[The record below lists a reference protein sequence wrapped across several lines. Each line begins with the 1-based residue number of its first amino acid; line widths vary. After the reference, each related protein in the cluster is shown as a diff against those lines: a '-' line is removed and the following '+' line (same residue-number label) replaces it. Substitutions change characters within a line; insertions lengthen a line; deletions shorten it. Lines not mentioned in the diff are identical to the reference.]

1 MLESRMKWQMPDEE
15 INEEVRKI
23 AKKWKLPE
31 WVANLIS
38 GRGYHSEAEIQQFLH
53 PSIDQLHDPT
63 LFDVMSDVKQSIAL
77 AIEAGAHIRI
87 VGDYDADGICST
99 TILYMAIDE
108 LGGFVDYVIPNRF
121 VDGYGMNTAIVEAAH
136 NEQVDMLITVDNG
149 IGALDAVA
157 LAKSY
162 GMQVIVTDHHTI
174 GEQLPAADFILHPE
188 LGNYPFKPLCGAG
201 VALKLAQSLLELPE
215 PCTSMLALAAIA
227 TVADIMPL
235 VDENRA
241 IVTLGMAALQA
252 GTIPAVKMLM
262 KIAGA
267 SSVDSQTLGFIIGP
281 RLNALGRIEDAAPAV
296 DFMLSQ
302 DNDELQQFA
311 EHMEAINTERKSIQT
326 KIHNQALAQ
335 ITADTYFDEQSFI
348 VLYQSDWHEGILGI
362 VASKLMHEFGKPVVL
377 LCDSEEPGI
386 IKGSARS
393 FDTISIYDSFSAA
406 SDLLEKFGGHTN
418 AGGLSLKK
426 ENLPLFIERL
436 NLFFIEQDYP
446 RQQELRIDVVGNI
459 SDFTPDTISM
469 LSLLEPFG
477 NGNEQPI
484 VALLNQKVKS
494 MSQIGQQKDHL
505 KIMLTGNKEQLDV
518 VGFGF
523 GHYLSKISPNS
534 LIDVVGTIGINEWNQ
549 SRRAQLMLK
558 DIRIEDIQ
566 VFDFRSKKNNGVNR
580 KDWSKDALEIADYPE
595 SIDELRARIDASQA
609 SNFYIT
615 VTDQDDSF
623 FDAQFEHK
631 IFKQSYAIIYH
642 IKSFSLDD
650 REVLKIFEQHRINSS
665 MLTVILQVFF
675 ELEFVIIKDRDV
687 FYNENNQKR
696 QLSES
701 PAYNMFIEQRK
712 VKELLSYSPAGDLYQ
727 FIKTIKKEV
736 K

>member
-1 MLESRMKWQMPDEE
+1 MLESRMKWQMPEE
-15 INEEVRKI
+15 YINEDVRKI

-31 WVANLIS
+31 WVANLVYQ
-38 GRGYHSEAEIQQFLH
+38 RGYQSEAEIQQFLH
-53 PSIDQLHDPT
+53 PSIEQLHDPA
-63 LFDVMSDVKQSIAL
+63 LFEVIGDVKQVITQ
-77 AIEAGAHIRI
+77 AIETGAHIRI

-121 VDGYGMNTAIVEAAH
+121 IDGYGMNTAIVEAAR

-149 IGALDAVA
+149 IGAIDAVA
-157 LAKSY
+157 LANSY

-174 GEQLPAADFILHPE
+174 GEELPGADFILHPE
-188 LGNYPFKPLCGAG
+188 LGSYPFKPLCGAG
-201 VALKLAQSLLELPE
+201 VALKLAQTLLELPE
-215 PCTSMLALAAIA
+215 PSASMLALAAIA

-235 VDENRA
+235 VDENRV

-252 GTIPAVKMLM
+252 GTIPAVKALM
-262 KIAGA
+262 KVAGSNA
-267 SSVDSQTLGFIIGP
+267 VDSQTLGFIIGP

-296 DFMLSQ
+296 DFMLAQ
-302 DNDELQQFA
+302 DHEELQQFA
-311 EHMEAINTERKSIQT
+311 EHMETVNTERKSIQT

-335 ITADTYFDEQSFI
+335 ITGNSFFDEQAFI

-426 ENLPLFIERL
+426 ENLAAFIERV
-436 NLFFIEQDYP
+436 NQFFNEQNYP
-446 RQQELRIDVVGNI
+446 RQQMLQVDIVGTIN
-459 SDFTPDTISM
+459 DFTPDTISM
-469 LSLLEPFG
+469 LNLLEPFG

-484 VALLNQKVKS
+484 VALMNQKVKS
-494 MSQIGQQKDHL
+494 MNQIGQQKDHL
-505 KIMLTGNKEQLDV
+505 KIMLMDNKSQLDV

-523 GHYLSKISPNS
+523 GHYLSKISPSS
-534 LIDVVGTIGINEWNQ
+534 LVDVVGTIGINEWNQ

-558 DIRIEDIQ
+558 DIRVDDIQ
-566 VFDFRSKKNNGVNR
+566 VFDYRSKKSNGVNR
-580 KDWSKDALEIADYPE
+580 KDWTKDALEIADYPE
-595 SIDELRARIDASQA
+595 SIGDLQARIDASQA
-609 SNFYIT
+609 TNFYIT

-650 REVLKIFEQHRINSS
+650 REVMKIFEQHRINAS

-701 PAYNMFIEQRK
+701 PAYNVFIEQRK
-712 VKELLSYSPAGDLYQ
+712 VKELLSYSPTGDLYQ